1 MSVIHVA
8 ASRSYDVVIERG
20 ALDRSGETLSR
31 LSAPCAAAVI
41 SDTNVAPLYGD
52 RVRASLEA
60 AGFRTVSFVFPAGE
74 RHKTLAGYGEILGFL
89 AENRLGR
96 GDLVAALGGGVTGD
110 MAGFA
115 AATYMRGIRYVQ
127 LPTTLLAAVDSSV
140 GGKTAV
146 DLPAGK
152 NLVGAFWQPSA
163 VLCDPDTLS
172 TLPEEV
178 WRDGCGEVVKYALL
192 GGGPLLEM
200 LRSGSLKD
208 DPEPVIAAC
217 VAMKRDIVAED
228 EFETGR
234 RKLLNLGHTFG
245 HAVEKCSG
253 FTVSHGCA
261 VAIGMAVMTRAAVKR
276 GFCGE
281 ETLAELLALLG
292 RYGLPSETDLSAEA
306 LCEAALSD
314 KKLSGGRIDLIVP
327 EAFGRC
333 RIVPADASELSDW
346 LRAGGAK

>member
-1 MSVIHVA
+1 MSVIHVS
-8 ASRSYDVVIERG
+8 ASRSYDVVIG
-20 ALDRSGETLSR
+20 PGLLDRTGELLSS
-31 LSAPCAAAVI
+31 LSAPCTAAVI
-41 SDTNVAPLYGD
+41 SDTNVMPLYGEH
-52 RVRASLEA
+52 VRSSLER
-60 AGFRTVSFVFPAGE
+60 AGFRAVSFAFPAGE
-74 RHKTLAGYGEILGFL
+74 RHKNLAVYGEILTFL
-89 AENRLGR
+89 AESRLGR
-96 GDLVAALGGGVTGD
+96 NDLVVALGGGVTGD

-115 AATYMRGIRYVQ
+115 AATYMRGIRCVQ

-163 VLCDPDTLS
+163 VLCDTGALS

-192 GGGPLLEM
+192 GGDPLAAA
-200 LRSGSLKD
+200 LRSGRLED
-208 DPEPVIAAC
+208 GAEEIIAAC
-217 VAMKRDIVAED
+217 VALKRDIVAED

-234 RKLLNLGHTFG
+234 RKLLNLGHTIG

-261 VAIGMAVMTRAAVKR
+261 VAIGMAMITRAAVKM

-281 ETLAELLALLG
+281 ETLAELLALLA
-292 RYGLPSETDLSAEA
+292 RFRLPSETDLTAEE
-306 LCEAALSD
+306 LYGAALSD
-314 KKLSGGRIDLIVP
+314 KKLSGGKIDLIVP

-333 RIVPADASELSDW
+333 RIVPAEAEELPAW